1 MISEKEK
8 CLERLEK
15 LYQNSDTGMTRE
27 KYLEMMN
34 QLGKEPVEEEIP
46 PDLDDFTEIVI
57 DAITT
62 FNMLGDRVYPDIGF
76 VGKDYTN
83 LNVYLDL
90 YQIEDTEFFLQ
101 ILHWFEGRAVKQSND
116 QIKKEHE
123 KLKRQSRGK

>member
-1 MISEKEK
+1 
-8 CLERLEK
+8 
-15 LYQNSDTGMTRE
+15 MTRE

-34 QLGKEPVEEEIP
+34 QLGKDPIEEEIP
-46 PDLDDFTEIVI
+46 PDLGDFPEIVI

>member
-1 MISEKEK
+1 
-8 CLERLEK
+8 
-15 LYQNSDTGMTRE
+15 MTRD
-27 KYLEMMN
+27 KYLEMMD

-46 PDLDDFTEIVI
+46 PDLDDFPEIVI

-76 VGKDYTN
+76 IGKDYTN
-83 LNVYLDL
+83 LNIYLDL

-101 ILHWFEGRAVKQSND
+101 ILQWFESRAVKQSND
-116 QIKKEHE
+116 QLKREQE